1 MPPRSS
7 HHAADD
13 TESRMEASED
23 IPNMILSLTQQMRKM
38 QSDHA
43 AEIAS
48 LRSSLSSQIPLARS
62 HSSPSAYDKFISD
75 PQKFASRC
83 LTLKHDVED
92 SNSLLSVLANRDL
105 CPVIH
110 FLNATLPKDFMMTL
124 GVTSSP
130 PNPLAL
136 FRAIQARFSPG
147 NCFQKLSLICD
158 WSDILVASALD
169 ENSLIS
175 ERITSWRKIFSLKKR
190 LNIQDDELEGLFL
203 QLTCSPPDSL
213 NAASFDQLV
222 LSTIIASSDPAP
234 SAAFVAQVITNS
246 AVKIE
251 RGGRYTSPII
261 NCFSEVQHTPSP
273 TSRPSSSFPVS
284 ETRRPP
290 DHLLDKF
297 GAQCFY
303 CGELGHWRADCPKR
317 HRSSSGSRPIT
328 PQGFRPKTPDYRP
341 STPSAFR
348 TSRNVGARVSQVSF
362 IKENSS
368 EKVLADSGASTHLTG
383 ATKFVTAWMNVP
395 PFNIML
401 ADSKTTITIHQIVN
415 LKIPIPGGWLNISDV
430 PFSSEILGTVLSLG
444 LLVRTGVL
452 PVFEGVSLFLYL
464 RDVTIPTLFD
474 NNVWW
479 VKTRNPAL
487 NTSVM
492 KINVALSLYP
502 NLSPLQWHRRLGHA
516 CDKTVKEFL
525 KINVPD
531 FDLKSW
537 SSFYCDICA
546 KAKSTHGQSKTQTE
560 IPKNLPLDLL
570 VSDILGPFEVDK
582 DGFRYLLT
590 LRDHATTYSF
600 VAPMHSRSDVLLYL
614 KDWISLIHVQCHRY
628 PKTIRT
634 DNAKEFVSSL
644 FSQFLASKG
653 IILAPS
659 LPYSP
664 SENGEAERLNRTL
677 GDMARS
683 MLLESNLP
691 NCFWRYAYLMAAFIH
706 NRIPN
711 SRRGD
716 KSPFECLFNR
726 TPALKM
732 IYPFGAKALVHI
744 PHSQQN
750 SKLHPRALECY
761 LLNVLPG
768 SAGWLLWDITGKQ
781 TIQSNSVTFP
791 DFNLPPQNT
800 PDKGHLQHILNV
812 ALGEFPTDEISSIQ
826 EHTIVTLPTPQDFVI
841 PSNFKN
847 AMKSSFRAEWHCA
860 CLDKLNQLKKRD
872 VFVLVDKP
880 KDAKVIG
887 HQWVFNLKRNL
898 AGEIQKFKAR
908 FCARGDSQRP
918 GIDCGETYAPTA
930 SLLCLR
936 LLLTVS
942 KFYKCS
948 IASFDVSGAY
958 LFSPIDEEIYVSPPV
973 EIDSS
978 LSGKSFL
985 LKKALYG
992 IRQAGRCWWKFFS
1005 DLLHNLGFIASEI
1018 EQSFYLFKKGDVII
1032 AIWIHV
1038 DDGLVASNLVLALSS
1053 FSKSLKTKLEIKWFP
1068 TIDKIVGINVLSN
1081 EHDIQLSQPVL
1092 IQGILNAYSRPIIKR
1107 EANMSTSDYLN
1118 DDDANTPPINPTEFR
1133 SFIGSLSYIVAGT
1146 RPDLAFAVKNLARHS
1161 THPVNNHWLALDHL
1175 MGYLWRTQNY
1185 YLSLNPRSLNIDLWT
1200 DAGWGGSLERSH
1212 SGCVIKLGNSPI
1224 FWNSKKQTIVALST
1238 CAAEYVALSDAT
1250 QHFVQTI
1257 NHMKHFA
1264 DSFEKKILCD
1274 NEAAIGISKDAL
1286 SRKRT
1291 RYLNR
1296 AFFFVNNTIRQFNIT
1311 VKWVPT
1317 SLQQANI
1324 FTKRL
1329 SGPSTK
1335 AAREL
1340 LCLRE

>member
-7 HHAADD
+7 CHAADD
-13 TESRMEASED
+13 TDSRMEASED

-48 LRSSLSSQIPLARS
+48 LRSSLSSQMPLARS

-83 LTLKHDVED
+83 LTLKHDGSNYADWLNEINDILSFVFDNDSKVKD
-92 SNSLLSVLANRDL
+92 SNSLLSILANRDL
-105 CPVIH
+105 RPVIH
-110 FLNATLPKDFMMTL
+110 FLNATLPKDFIMTL

-136 FRAIQARFSPG
+136 FCAIQARFSPG
-147 NCFQKLSLICD
+147 NRFQKLSLIRD

-213 NAASFDQLV
+213 NTASFDQLV
-222 LSTIIASSDPAP
+222 SSTIIASSDPAP
-234 SAAFVAQVITNS
+234 LAAFVAQVITNL
-246 AVKIE
+246 AIKIE
-251 RGGRYTSPII
+251 RGGCYTSPII
-261 NCFSEVQHTPSP
+261 NRFSEVQHTPSA
-273 TSRPSSSFPVS
+273 TSRSSSSFLVS
-284 ETRRPP
+284 KTRRPP
-290 DHLLDKF
+290 EHLLDKF

-303 CGELGHWRADCPKR
+303 CGELGHWRADCPKC

-368 EKVLADSGASTHLTG
+368 EKVSADSGASTHLTG
-383 ATKFVTAWMNVP
+383 AAKLVTAWMNVP

-401 ADSKTTITIHQIVN
+401 AYSKTTITIRQIVN
-415 LKIPIPGGWLNISDV
+415 RKIPIPGGWLNISDV
-430 PFSSEILGTVLSLG
+430 PFSNEVSGTVLSLG

-452 PVFEGVSLFLYL
+452 PVFKGVSLFLYL

-479 VKTRNPAL
+479 VKTRNPAFD
-487 NTSVM
+487 TS
-492 KINVALSLYP
+492 
-502 NLSPLQWHRRLGHA
+502 
-516 CDKTVKEFL
+516 TVKQFL
-525 KINVPD
+525 KINVLD

-546 KAKSTHGQSKTQTE
+546 KAKSTHRQSKNQTE
-560 IPKNLPLDLL
+560 IPKSLPLDLL

-582 DGFRYLLT
+582 DGSRYLLT

-600 VAPMHSRSDVLLYL
+600 VAPIHSRSDVLLYL

-664 SENGEAERLNRTL
+664 SENGEAERLNQTL

-683 MLLESNLP
+683 MLLKSNLP
-691 NCFWRYAYLMAAFIH
+691 SCFWRYAYLMAAFIH
-706 NRIPN
+706 NRILN
-711 SRRGD
+711 SRTGD
-716 KSPFECLFNR
+716 TSPFECLFNR

-768 SAGWLLWDITGKQ
+768 SAGWLLWDITGKR

-791 DFNLPPQNT
+791 DFNLPPQST

-812 ALGEFPTDEISSIQ
+812 ALGDFPTEKISSRQ
-826 EHTIVTLPTPQDFVI
+826 EHAIVTLPTPQDFVI
-841 PSNFKN
+841 PSNFKS

-860 CLDKLNQLKKRD
+860 CLDELNQLRKRD
-872 VFVLVDKP
+872 VLVLVDKP
-880 KDAKVIG
+880 KDAK
-887 HQWVFNLKRNL
+887 
-898 AGEIQKFKAR
+898 
-908 FCARGDSQRP
+908 
-918 GIDCGETYAPTA
+918 
-930 SLLCLR
+930 
-936 LLLTVS
+936 
-942 KFYKCS
+942 
-948 IASFDVSGAY
+948 
-958 LFSPIDEEIYVSPPV
+958 
-973 EIDSS
+973 
-978 LSGKSFL
+978 
-985 LKKALYG
+985 
-992 IRQAGRCWWKFFS
+992 
-1005 DLLHNLGFIASEI
+1005 
-1018 EQSFYLFKKGDVII
+1018 
-1032 AIWIHV
+1032 
-1038 DDGLVASNLVLALSS
+1038 
-1053 FSKSLKTKLEIKWFP
+1053 
-1068 TIDKIVGINVLSN
+1068 
-1081 EHDIQLSQPVL
+1081 
-1092 IQGILNAYSRPIIKR
+1092 
-1107 EANMSTSDYLN
+1107 
-1118 DDDANTPPINPTEFR
+1118 
-1133 SFIGSLSYIVAGT
+1133 
-1146 RPDLAFAVKNLARHS
+1146 
-1161 THPVNNHWLALDHL
+1161 
-1175 MGYLWRTQNY
+1175 
-1185 YLSLNPRSLNIDLWT
+1185 
-1200 DAGWGGSLERSH
+1200 
-1212 SGCVIKLGNSPI
+1212 
-1224 FWNSKKQTIVALST
+1224 
-1238 CAAEYVALSDAT
+1238 
-1250 QHFVQTI
+1250 
-1257 NHMKHFA
+1257 
-1264 DSFEKKILCD
+1264 
-1274 NEAAIGISKDAL
+1274 
-1286 SRKRT
+1286 
-1291 RYLNR
+1291 
-1296 AFFFVNNTIRQFNIT
+1296 
-1311 VKWVPT
+1311 
-1317 SLQQANI
+1317 
-1324 FTKRL
+1324 
-1329 SGPSTK
+1329 
-1335 AAREL
+1335 
-1340 LCLRE
+1340 

>member
-7 HHAADD
+7 CHAADD

-43 AEIAS
+43 AKIAS
-48 LRSSLSSQIPLARS
+48 LRSSLSSQMPLVRS

-83 LTLKHDVED
+83 LTLKHDGSNYADWLNEINNILSFVFDNNSKVED
-92 SNSLLSVLANRDL
+92 SNSLLSILANRDL
-105 CPVIH
+105 RPVIH

-136 FRAIQARFSPG
+136 FCAIQACFSPG
-147 NCFQKLSLICD
+147 NRFQKLSLICD
-158 WSDILVASALD
+158 WSDILVALALD

-175 ERITSWRKIFSLKKR
+175 ERITSWRKIFSLKKQ
-190 LNIQDDELEGLFL
+190 LNIQDDKLEGLFL
-203 QLTCSPPDSL
+203 QLTCSSPDLL

-234 SAAFVAQVITNS
+234 SAAFVTQVITNS

-251 RGGRYTSPII
+251 RGGCYTSPII
-261 NCFSEVQHTPSP
+261 NRFSEVQHTPSA
-273 TSRPSSSFPVS
+273 TSRPSSAFPIS
-284 ETRRPP
+284 KTCRPP
-290 DHLLDKF
+290 VHLLDKC
-297 GAQCFY
+297 GTQCFY
-303 CGELGHWRADCPKR
+303 CGELGHWWADCPKR

-328 PQGFRPKTPDYRP
+328 PQGFRPKTPDYCP

-348 TSRNVGARVSQVSF
+348 ASRNVGARVSQVSF

-368 EKVLADSGASTHLTG
+368 EKVLADSGVSTHLTG
-383 ATKFVTAWMNVP
+383 ATKFVTAWINVP

-401 ADSKTTITIHQIVN
+401 ADSKTTITIRQIVN
-415 LKIPIPGGWLNISDV
+415 LKIPIPGGWLNISNV
-430 PFSSEILGTVLSLG
+430 PFSNEISGTVLFLG
-444 LLVRTGVL
+444 QLVPTGVL

-479 VKTRNPAL
+479 VRTHNPVFKA
-487 NTSVM
+487 SVM
-492 KINVALSLYP
+492 EINVALSLYP

-516 CDKTVKEFL
+516 CDKTVKQFL

-537 SSFYCDICA
+537 SLFYCDICA
-546 KAKSTHGQSKTQTE
+546 KAKSTHR
-560 IPKNLPLDLL
+560 
-570 VSDILGPFEVDK
+570 PFEVDK

-590 LRDHATTYSF
+590 LRDHASTFSF
-600 VAPMHSRSDVLLYL
+600 VAPMHSCSDVLLYL

-628 PKTIRT
+628 PKTICT

-677 GDMARS
+677 GDMAQL
-683 MLLESNLP
+683 MLPKSNLP
-691 NCFWRYAYLMAAFIH
+691 NCFWSYAYLMVAFMH

-711 SRRGD
+711 SRTCD
-716 KSPFECLFNR
+716 KSPCECLFNR
-726 TPALKM
+726 APALKM

-761 LLNVLPG
+761 LLNVLLG
-768 SAGWLLWDITGKQ
+768 SAGWLLWDITGKR

-812 ALGEFPTDEISSIQ
+812 ALGEFPTKEIFSRQ
-826 EHTIVTLPTPQDFVI
+826 EHAIVTLPTPQDFVI

-847 AMKSSFRAEWHCA
+847 AMKSSFRTEWHCA
-860 CLDKLNQLKKRD
+860 CLDELNQLKRRD
-872 VFVLVDKP
+872 VFFLVDKP
-880 KDAKVIG
+880 KDAK
-887 HQWVFNLKRNL
+887 
-898 AGEIQKFKAR
+898 
-908 FCARGDSQRP
+908 RP
-918 GIDCGETYAPTA
+918 GIDYGETYAPTA
-930 SLLCLR
+930 SLLCLQ
-936 LLLTVS
+936 LLLTVA
-942 KFYKCS
+942 KFYKWS
-948 IASFDVSGAY
+948 ISSFDVSGAY
-958 LFSPIDEEIYVSPPV
+958 LFSPIDVEIYVFPPA

-978 LSGKSFL
+978 LLGKVFL
-985 LKKALYG
+985 LKKSLYG

-1018 EQSFYLFKKGDVII
+1018 EQSFYIFKKGDVVI

-1038 DDGLVASNLVLALSS
+1038 DDGLVARNSNLALLS
-1053 FSKSLKTKLEIKWFP
+1053 FSKSLKAKLEIKWFS
-1068 TIDKIVGINVLSN
+1068 TIDKIVGINVLNN
-1081 EHDIQLSQPVL
+1081 ENDIQLSQPIL
-1092 IQGILNAYSRPIIKR
+1092 IQGILNAYSRPIIER
-1107 EANMSTSDYLN
+1107 EATMSTIDYFNN
-1118 DDDANTPPINPTEFR
+1118 DNAKTPPINPTEFR
-1133 SFIGSLSYIVAGT
+1133 SFIGPLSYIVAGT
-1146 RPDLAFAVKNLARHS
+1146 RPDLAFAVNNLARHS

-1175 MGYLWRTQNY
+1175 MGYLWQTQNY
-1185 YLSLNPRSLNIDLWT
+1185 YLSLNPYSLYIDLWN

-1212 SGCVIKLGNSPI
+1212 SGCIINLGNSPI

-1238 CAAEYVALSDAT
+1238 CAAEYIALSDAT

-1264 DSFEKKILCD
+1264 DSLEKKILCD
-1274 NEAAIGISKDAL
+1274 NEAVIGISKDAL

-1296 AFFFVNNTIRQFNIT
+1296 AFFFVNDTIQQFNIT
-1311 VKWVPT
+1311 VKWVST

-1324 FTKRL
+1324 FTKRF

-1335 AAREL
+1335 VAREL

>member
-7 HHAADD
+7 RHAADD

-48 LRSSLSSQIPLARS
+48 LCSSLSSQIPLAHS

-75 PQKFASRC
+75 PQKLASRC
-83 LTLKHDVED
+83 LTLKHDGSNYADWLNEINDILSFVFDNDSKVKD

-105 CPVIH
+105 RPVIH
-110 FLNATLPKDFMMTL
+110 FLNSTLPKDFMMTL

-147 NCFQKLSLICD
+147 NRFQKLSLIRD

-175 ERITSWRKIFSLKKR
+175 ECITSWQKIFSLKKR

-234 SAAFVAQVITNS
+234 LAAFVAQVITNS

-261 NCFSEVQHTPSP
+261 NRFSEVQHTPST

-284 ETRRPP
+284 ETSRPP
-290 DHLLDKF
+290 EHLLDKF
-297 GAQCFY
+297 GTQCFY

-317 HRSSSGSRPIT
+317 HCSSSGSRPIT
-328 PQGFRPKTPDYRP
+328 PQGFRPKTPNYRP

-348 TSRNVGARVSQVSF
+348 TSCNVGARVSQVLF

-401 ADSKTTITIHQIVN
+401 ADSKTTITIRQI
-415 LKIPIPGGWLNISDV
+415 IS
-430 PFSSEILGTVLSLG
+430 GTVLSLG

-487 NTSVM
+487 NASVM
-492 KINVALSLYP
+492 KINVASSLYP

-516 CDKTVKEFL
+516 CDKTVKQFL

-546 KAKSTHGQSKTQTE
+546 KAKSTHRQSKNRTE
-560 IPKNLPLDLL
+560 IPKNLPLDFL

-614 KDWISLIHVQCHRY
+614 KDWISLIHVQCHCY

-634 DNAKEFVSSL
+634 DNAKEFVSSS

-664 SENGEAERLNRTL
+664 SENGEAERLNQTL
-677 GDMARS
+677 GDMA
-683 MLLESNLP
+683 
-691 NCFWRYAYLMAAFIH
+691 
-706 NRIPN
+706 
-711 SRRGD
+711 
-716 KSPFECLFNR
+716 
-726 TPALKM
+726 
-732 IYPFGAKALVHI
+732 
-744 PHSQQN
+744 
-750 SKLHPRALECY
+750 
-761 LLNVLPG
+761 
-768 SAGWLLWDITGKQ
+768 
-781 TIQSNSVTFP
+781 
-791 DFNLPPQNT
+791 
-800 PDKGHLQHILNV
+800 
-812 ALGEFPTDEISSIQ
+812 
-826 EHTIVTLPTPQDFVI
+826 
-841 PSNFKN
+841 
-847 AMKSSFRAEWHCA
+847 
-860 CLDKLNQLKKRD
+860 
-872 VFVLVDKP
+872 
-880 KDAKVIG
+880 
-887 HQWVFNLKRNL
+887 
-898 AGEIQKFKAR
+898 
-908 FCARGDSQRP
+908 
-918 GIDCGETYAPTA
+918 
-930 SLLCLR
+930 
-936 LLLTVS
+936 
-942 KFYKCS
+942 
-948 IASFDVSGAY
+948 
-958 LFSPIDEEIYVSPPV
+958 
-973 EIDSS
+973 
-978 LSGKSFL
+978 
-985 LKKALYG
+985 
-992 IRQAGRCWWKFFS
+992 
-1005 DLLHNLGFIASEI
+1005 
-1018 EQSFYLFKKGDVII
+1018 
-1032 AIWIHV
+1032 
-1038 DDGLVASNLVLALSS
+1038 
-1053 FSKSLKTKLEIKWFP
+1053 
-1068 TIDKIVGINVLSN
+1068 
-1081 EHDIQLSQPVL
+1081 
-1092 IQGILNAYSRPIIKR
+1092 
-1107 EANMSTSDYLN
+1107 
-1118 DDDANTPPINPTEFR
+1118 
-1133 SFIGSLSYIVAGT
+1133 
-1146 RPDLAFAVKNLARHS
+1146 
-1161 THPVNNHWLALDHL
+1161 
-1175 MGYLWRTQNY
+1175 
-1185 YLSLNPRSLNIDLWT
+1185 
-1200 DAGWGGSLERSH
+1200 
-1212 SGCVIKLGNSPI
+1212 
-1224 FWNSKKQTIVALST
+1224 
-1238 CAAEYVALSDAT
+1238 
-1250 QHFVQTI
+1250 
-1257 NHMKHFA
+1257 
-1264 DSFEKKILCD
+1264 
-1274 NEAAIGISKDAL
+1274 
-1286 SRKRT
+1286 
-1291 RYLNR
+1291 
-1296 AFFFVNNTIRQFNIT
+1296 
-1311 VKWVPT
+1311 
-1317 SLQQANI
+1317 
-1324 FTKRL
+1324 
-1329 SGPSTK
+1329 
-1335 AAREL
+1335 
-1340 LCLRE
+1340 